1 MIADAAMPGTATMR
15 ISNSSTIIDDVLQE
29 CKMSTLCLPTR
40 NVAVKPC
47 KGPNLSIRT
56 FSRGG
61 RRGLDLAGAAAFD
74 RGCQRFSATVVA
86 AQRGRR

>member
-1 MIADAAMPGTATMR
+1 
-15 ISNSSTIIDDVLQE
+15 
-29 CKMSTLCLPTR
+29 MSTLCLPTR

-56 FSRGG
+56 FSPGG

-86 AQRGRR
+86 AQRGRGLIAQTRPTDQVAPNREFYPLLSNSHE